1 MATKERLA
9 LKIERLYQG
18 MELNLLENLA
28 KTLKGNGLDK
38 IEDIQEWKIERLRDK
53 NKLRRANKKIIGAYR
68 KPIDEA
74 YDEYISLVIEE
85 AIKSNDD
92 DLDDLLSAG
101 VITFVPWSKTKKA
114 IEPLYTE
121 AKSKAY
127 EISKA
132 AEVNI
137 SDSYTEIVNKAFTE
151 VTRTGKP
158 IVEVVS
164 KTVEE
169 KADSGITVATTEK
182 GANISLDGAVS
193 TNIRNTDK
201 RVGIAAQNAR
211 LDEMGIDLVE
221 ISSHLDCRPTHAPF
235 QGRIYSRSGN
245 SDKYPPLESTGYGK
259 VDGLITGINC
269 RHRMYGYIE
278 GVSEKHFTPYPKEIT
293 DKNYKLSQKQR
304 QLEREIRRAKRRKKA
319 LEDIGASQEKIDKV
333 DRLIK
338 KRQKRIREFLKET
351 GRTRNR
357 DRESVN
363 FE

>member
-18 MELNLLENLA
+18 LEQELLKNLVE
-28 KTLKGNGLDK
+28 TLKGSGLNDIK
-38 IEDIQEWKIERLRDK
+38 DIEKWRLERIRNRDK
-53 NKLRRANKKIIGAYR
+53 LKNVNKKTVKAY
-68 KPIDEA
+68 KGPIDEA
-74 YDEYISLVIEE
+74 YDEYISLIIEE

-121 AKSKAY
+121 VKSKAY

-137 SDSYTEIVNKAFTE
+137 SDSYAEIVNNVFTE
-151 VTRTGKP
+151 VTRTGKS
-158 IVEVVS
+158 IVEVIS
-164 KTVEE
+164 TKVEE
-169 KADSGITVATTEK
+169 KADKGLTVAKTEK
-182 GANISLDGAVS
+182 GAAISLDGAVS
-193 TNIRNTDK
+193 TSIRNTDK
-201 RVGIAAQNAR
+201 RVGTAAQNTR